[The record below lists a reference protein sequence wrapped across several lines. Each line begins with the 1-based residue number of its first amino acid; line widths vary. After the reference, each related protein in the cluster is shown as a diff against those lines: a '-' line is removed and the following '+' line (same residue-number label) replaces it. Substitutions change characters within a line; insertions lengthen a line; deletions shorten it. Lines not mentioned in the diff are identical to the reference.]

1 MDSRHSHIRLAVG
14 GLIHETNTYATEFA
28 GMTPLAAFEQY
39 HGDEIEHAFKGSN
52 HQIGG
57 FIEGAR
63 QVGATVVHTFLAQAT
78 PSGTIEAD
86 AYFTMKHAIL
96 DGIRA
101 VLPVDGVLLALHGA
115 GVADG
120 VEDLEGDLACAVR
133 ALVGPGIPIAAVYD
147 LHGNVTDAMRD
158 ACDLTLPCKL
168 YPHTDFHERGIEAV
182 DLLLRVIRRELEPVT
197 FVRRL
202 PMLPY
207 IVTTH
212 AGFIPAEVNEVC
224 RKLADQAGVI
234 DCSWFHGFPYADIAA
249 PCPAVVCTTAGDG
262 ALAQR
267 CADEVAAWIWNH
279 REAFRPNFVSP
290 ADGVAEALAAPDG
303 PIVINEYADNPGGG
317 TPGDGT
323 HLLRA
328 LLEANPA
335 PDTCCFA
342 SINDPAV
349 VEQAERAGVGASI
362 RVSLGGKQG
371 RFQGLPINADAYV
384 KSITDGR
391 FINRSG
397 SMFEGVRFDLGRM
410 CRLVINHVDIIV
422 ASRAEQIYDVEPF
435 LLHGID
441 PARRKIVAIKGANHF
456 RAGFR
461 TVAAKII
468 SVDGEGLST
477 ANIASFPRQRLI
489 GQFWPLTDNVQFD
502 TGADFGNLSACV
514 DDMIR

>member
-1 MDSRHSHIRLAVG
+1 MESGNSKTCLAIA
-14 GLIHETNTYATEFA
+14 GLIHETNTYAAEFA
-28 GMTPLAAFEQY
+28 GMTALAAFEQY
-39 HGDEIEHAFKGSN
+39 HGDEIEHAFNGSN
-52 HQIGG
+52 HQVGG

-63 QVGATVVHTFLAQAT
+63 QAGVTLVHTYVAQAT
-78 PSGTIEAD
+78 PSGTIEAE
-86 AYFTMKHAIL
+86 AYLTMKQRVL

-101 VLPVDGVLLALHGA
+101 ALPVDGVLLALHGA

-120 VEDLEGDLACAVR
+120 VEDVEGDLAGAVR
-133 ALVGPGIPIAAVYD
+133 ALVGPEIPIAAVYD
-147 LHGNVTDAMRD
+147 LHGNMTDAMHD

-168 YPHTDFHERGIEAV
+168 YPHTDFRDRGIEAIE
-182 DLLLRVIRRELEPVT
+182 LLLRVIRRELRPVT
-197 FVRRL
+197 YVRRL

-212 AGFIPAEVNEVC
+212 AGFIPAEVNALC
-224 RKLADQAGVI
+224 RKLAAQAGVI

-249 PCPAVVCTTAGDG
+249 PCPSVVCTTAGDA
-262 ALAQR
+262 ALAQH
-267 CADEVAAWIWNH
+267 CADEVAMWIWNH
-279 REAFRPNFVSP
+279 REAFRPEFASP
-290 ADGVAEALAAPDG
+290 ADGVAEALAMAQG

-328 LLEANPA
+328 LLEAKPT

-342 SINDPAV
+342 SINDPSV
-349 VEQAERAGVGASI
+349 VEQAASAGVGRSI

-371 RFQGLPINADAYV
+371 RFQGTPIDADAYV
-384 KSITDGR
+384 KSVTDGR

-410 CRLVINHVDIIV
+410 CRLVIDGVDVIV

-441 PARRKIVAIKGANHF
+441 ATQRQIVAIKGANHF

-461 TVAAKII
+461 TVAANII
-468 SVDGEGLST
+468 SVDGPGLST
-477 ANIASFPRQRLI
+477 ANITSFPRQRCKRE
-489 GQFWPLTDNVQFD
+489 FWPVTDNVVFEA
-502 TGADFGNLSACV
+502 GRVG
-514 DDMIR
+514 R